1 MKTQKCKEK
10 TGQEQQKTKERRKNK
25 QIKQNNTK

>member
-1 MKTQKCKEK
+1 MKTQKRKEK